1 MNVAVLEG
9 GLRRRVIEW
18 PIRLLVLG
26 SRLLPGCLVNQNTRM
41 PQPRPRHPRAE
52 RRSFEFHDPFPSAEL
67 GPVGGPRPPGMTQ
80 PRTEARRAME
90 QRAAHGGTRPR
101 PFWLPSWPNVAPGT
115 SPQPV
120 LPQVVPD

>member
-1 MNVAVLEG
+1 MDVTVLEG
-9 GLRRRVIEW
+9 GMRRRVIEW
-18 PIRLLVLG
+18 PSRLLVLG
-26 SRLLPGCLVNQNTRM
+26 SLLLSGCLVNQNTRM
-41 PQPRPRHPRAE
+41 PQPRPRHPKAE
-52 RRSFEFHDPFPSAEL
+52 RHSFEFHDPFPSAEL

-101 PFWLPSWPNVAPGT
+101 AFWLPSWPNVAPGS
-115 SPQPV
+115 SPQPL

>member
-1 MNVAVLEG
+1 M
-9 GLRRRVIEW
+9 RRRVIEW

-26 SRLLPGCLVNQNTRM
+26 SLLLPGCLVNQNTRM

-90 QRAAHGGTRPR
+90 QRAALVAVLAERGPGNESPAGA
-101 PFWLPSWPNVAPGT
+101 APGG
-115 SPQPV
+115 SRLIAV
-120 LPQVVPD
+120 LVRTLGWTLDC